1 MSSLNATPAGERV
14 HIGLFGKRNAGK
26 SSLINALTGQ
36 KLAVVADVPGTTTDP
51 VLKAMELLPLG
62 PVLMMDTAGID
73 DSGELG
79 QLRVQKSLQVLN
91 KTDIAILVI
100 DSTAGITDEDL
111 KMLQRIQDKELSCVV
126 VFTKADVAEKN
137 KANVSETTAS
147 KQFKPNETQEKAAR
161 EAKQNTM
168 QDRSALEAEQN
179 AMQGNAAPDAKINA
193 IPSSIP
199 LISVSSTTGKN
210 IKELKELLAHL
221 VPQKKAPF
229 PICADLLK
237 PEDQVLLVTPIDS
250 AAPKGR
256 LILPQQQT
264 IRDII
269 DSDAVA
275 VITKE
280 NHVGSALK
288 NMKRPPAMVITDSQ
302 AFGKVNQA
310 VPQEIKL
317 TSFSILM
324 ARHKGNLE
332 QAVLGVAALKQLQD
346 GDRILISEGCTHH
359 RQCGDIGTEKLPK
372 WIQDFTGKHF
382 NFSWTSGTEF
392 PTDLSLYKLII
403 HCGGCMLNERE
414 MQYRYRCAADTSS
427 KSRPDDPVFH
437 LQVWNTAELAGVVC
451 NESDVPCKSLSSK
464 LDVIRADGRP
474 LLLKVTAYP
483 SGNHRVINGKRDDVE
498 RRQEKR
504 QLLSVLFSPVALF
517 RTVFKFKNGDGRNQE
532 RRRIQGKQ
540 LFCQVRVNVFHKID
554 ADIGIQ

>member
-36 KLAVVADVPGTTTDP
+36 KLAVVADIPGTTTDP

-73 DSGELG
+73 DTGELG

-100 DSTAGITDEDL
+100 DSVADITEEDL
-111 KMLQRIQDKELSCVV
+111 KLLQRIQDKELSCVV

-137 KANVSETTAS
+137 A
-147 KQFKPNETQEKAAR
+147 
-161 EAKQNTM
+161 M
-168 QDRSALEAEQN
+168 QDNTVPET
-179 AMQGNAAPDAKINA
+179 KHNA

-199 LISVSSTTGKN
+199 QISVSSTTGKH
-210 IKELKELLAHL
+210 IKELKDLLAHL

-229 PICADLLK
+229 PICADLLQ

-269 DSDAVA
+269 DRGAVA

-280 NHVGSALK
+280 NNVGSSLE
-288 NMKRPPAMVITDSQ
+288 NMKKPPVMVITDSQ

-324 ARHKGNLE
+324 ARHKGNLA

-346 GDRILISEGCTHH
+346 GDSVLISEGCTHH

-372 WIQDFTGKHF
+372 WIRDFTGRQF

-392 PTDLSLYKLII
+392 PADLSPYRLII

-414 MQYRYRCAADTSS
+414 MQYRYRCAAD
-427 KSRPDDPVFH
+427 
-437 LQVWNTAELAGVVC
+437 QN
-451 NESDVPCKSLSSK
+451 VPMTNYGLCIAYVHGILKRSLSVFPD
-464 LDVIRADGRP
+464 LAE
-474 LLLKVTAYP
+474 KV
-483 SGNHRVINGKRDDVE
+483 
-498 RRQEKR
+498 
-504 QLLSVLFSPVALF
+504 
-517 RTVFKFKNGDGRNQE
+517 
-532 RRRIQGKQ
+532 
-540 LFCQVRVNVFHKID
+540 
-554 ADIGIQ
+554 

>member
-126 VFTKADVAEKN
+126 VFTKADVEEQNA
-137 KANVSETTAS
+137 ANVSETTAA
-147 KQFKPNETQEKAAR
+147 KQILPNETQEKAAR
-161 EAKQNTM
+161 EAKQN
-168 QDRSALEAEQN
+168 
-179 AMQGNAAPDAKINA
+179 AAPDAKINA
-193 IPSSIP
+193 ITSSIP

-302 AFGKVNQA
+302 AFGKV
-310 VPQEIKL
+310 
-317 TSFSILM
+317 
-324 ARHKGNLE
+324 
-332 QAVLGVAALKQLQD
+332 LKQLHD

-414 MQYRYRCAADTSS
+414 MQYRYRCAAD
-427 KSRPDDPVFH
+427 
-437 LQVWNTAELAGVVC
+437 QN
-451 NESDVPCKSLSSK
+451 VPMTNYGLCIAYTHGILKRSLSVFPD
-464 LDVIRADGRP
+464 LAE
-474 LLLKVTAYP
+474 KV
-483 SGNHRVINGKRDDVE
+483 
-498 RRQEKR
+498 
-504 QLLSVLFSPVALF
+504 
-517 RTVFKFKNGDGRNQE
+517 
-532 RRRIQGKQ
+532 
-540 LFCQVRVNVFHKID
+540 
-554 ADIGIQ
+554 

>member
-36 KLAVVADVPGTTTDP
+36 KLAVVADIPGTTTDP

-73 DSGELG
+73 DTGELG

-100 DSTAGITDEDL
+100 DSVADITEEDL
-111 KMLQRIQDKELSCVV
+111 KLLQRIQDKELSCVV

-137 KANVSETTAS
+137 A
-147 KQFKPNETQEKAAR
+147 
-161 EAKQNTM
+161 M
-168 QDRSALEAEQN
+168 QDNTVPET
-179 AMQGNAAPDAKINA
+179 KHNA

-199 LISVSSTTGKN
+199 QISVSSTTGKH
-210 IKELKELLAHL
+210 IKELKDLLAHL

-229 PICADLLK
+229 PICADLLQ

-269 DSDAVA
+269 DRDAVA
-275 VITKE
+275 IITKE
-280 NHVGSALK
+280 NNVGSALK
-288 NMKRPPAMVITDSQ
+288 NMKKPPVMVITDSQ

-372 WIQDFTGKHF
+372 WIRDFTGRQF
-382 NFSWTSGTEF
+382 NFSWTSGSEF
-392 PTDLSLYKLII
+392 PADLSPYRLII

-414 MQYRYRCAADTSS
+414 MQYRYRCAAD
-427 KSRPDDPVFH
+427 
-437 LQVWNTAELAGVVC
+437 QN
-451 NESDVPCKSLSSK
+451 VPMTNYGLCIAYVHGILKRSLSVFPD
-464 LDVIRADGRP
+464 LAE
-474 LLLKVTAYP
+474 KV
-483 SGNHRVINGKRDDVE
+483 
-498 RRQEKR
+498 
-504 QLLSVLFSPVALF
+504 
-517 RTVFKFKNGDGRNQE
+517 
-532 RRRIQGKQ
+532 
-540 LFCQVRVNVFHKID
+540 
-554 ADIGIQ
+554 

>member
-1 MSSLNATPAGERV
+1 MSSLNVTPAGERV

-73 DSGELG
+73 DTGELG

-100 DSTAGITDEDL
+100 DNTAGITEEDL
-111 KMLQRIQDKELSCVV
+111 KLLQRIQDKELSCVV
-126 VFTKADVAEKN
+126 VFTKADVG
-137 KANVSETTAS
+137 
-147 KQFKPNETQEKAAR
+147 
-161 EAKQNTM
+161 KQNA
-168 QDRSALEAEQN
+168 SLEA
-179 AMQGNAAPDAKINA
+179 MQKR
-193 IPSSIP
+193 IPSPIP
-199 LISVSSTTGKN
+199 RISVSSTTGEN
-210 IKELKELLAHL
+210 IRELKELLAHL

-229 PICADLLK
+229 PICADLIK
-237 PEDQVLLVTPIDS
+237 PEDQILLVTPIDS

-269 DSDAVA
+269 DRGAVA

-280 NHVGSALK
+280 NNVDSALE
-288 NMKRPPAMVITDSQ
+288 NMKKPPVMVITDSQ

-310 VPQEIKL
+310 VPQKINL

-332 QAVLGVAALKQLQD
+332 QAVLGVAALKQLRD
-346 GDRILISEGCTHH
+346 GDHVLISEGCTHH

-372 WIQDFTGKHF
+372 WIRDFTGRQF

-392 PTDLSLYKLII
+392 PADLSSYRLII

-414 MQYRYRCAADTSS
+414 MQYRYRCAAD
-427 KSRPDDPVFH
+427 
-437 LQVWNTAELAGVVC
+437 QN
-451 NESDVPCKSLSSK
+451 VPMTNYGLCIAYTHGILKRSLSVFPD
-464 LDVIRADGRP
+464 LAE
-474 LLLKVTAYP
+474 KV
-483 SGNHRVINGKRDDVE
+483 
-498 RRQEKR
+498 
-504 QLLSVLFSPVALF
+504 
-517 RTVFKFKNGDGRNQE
+517 
-532 RRRIQGKQ
+532 
-540 LFCQVRVNVFHKID
+540 
-554 ADIGIQ
+554 

>member
-137 KANVSETTAS
+137 ET
-147 KQFKPNETQEKAAR
+147 
-161 EAKQNTM
+161 
-168 QDRSALEAEQN
+168 
-179 AMQGNAAPDAKINA
+179 QGNAAPDTKCNA

-199 LISVSSTTGKN
+199 HISVSSTTGKH
-210 IKELKELLAHL
+210 IRELKELLAHL

-280 NHVGSALK
+280 NHVDSALK

-414 MQYRYRCAADTSS
+414 MQYRYRCAAD
-427 KSRPDDPVFH
+427 
-437 LQVWNTAELAGVVC
+437 QN
-451 NESDVPCKSLSSK
+451 VPMTNYGLCIAYTHGILKRSLSVFPD
-464 LDVIRADGRP
+464 LAE
-474 LLLKVTAYP
+474 KV
-483 SGNHRVINGKRDDVE
+483 
-498 RRQEKR
+498 
-504 QLLSVLFSPVALF
+504 
-517 RTVFKFKNGDGRNQE
+517 
-532 RRRIQGKQ
+532 
-540 LFCQVRVNVFHKID
+540 
-554 ADIGIQ
+554 

>member
-36 KLAVVADVPGTTTDP
+36 KLAVVAEVPGTTTDP

-73 DSGELG
+73 DTGELG

-91 KTDIAILVI
+91 KTDIAVLVI
-100 DSTAGITDEDL
+100 DSTAGITEEDL
-111 KMLQRIQDKELSCVV
+111 KLLQRIRDKELSCVV
-126 VFTKADVAEKN
+126 VFTKADVAE
-137 KANVSETTAS
+137 
-147 KQFKPNETQEKAAR
+147 
-161 EAKQNTM
+161 QNA
-168 QDRSALEAEQN
+168 ALEA
-179 AMQGNAAPDAKINA
+179 MHKR

-199 LISVSSTTGKN
+199 RISVSSTTGKN
-210 IKELKELLAHL
+210 IRELKELLAHL

-229 PICADLLK
+229 PICADLIEQ
-237 PEDQVLLVTPIDS
+237 EDQVLLVTPIDS

-269 DSDAVA
+269 DRGAVA

-280 NHVGSALK
+280 NNVGSSLE
-288 NMKRPPAMVITDSQ
+288 NMKKPPVMVITDSQ

-324 ARHKGNLE
+324 ARHKGNLA

-346 GDRILISEGCTHH
+346 GDRVLISEGCTHH

-372 WIQDFTGKHF
+372 WIRDFTGRQF

-392 PTDLSLYKLII
+392 PADLSPYRLVI

-414 MQYRYRCAADTSS
+414 MQYRYRCAAD
-427 KSRPDDPVFH
+427 
-437 LQVWNTAELAGVVC
+437 QN
-451 NESDVPCKSLSSK
+451 VPMTNYGLCIAYVHGILKRSLSVFPD
-464 LDVIRADGRP
+464 LAE
-474 LLLKVTAYP
+474 KV
-483 SGNHRVINGKRDDVE
+483 
-498 RRQEKR
+498 
-504 QLLSVLFSPVALF
+504 
-517 RTVFKFKNGDGRNQE
+517 
-532 RRRIQGKQ
+532 
-540 LFCQVRVNVFHKID
+540 
-554 ADIGIQ
+554 

>member
-36 KLAVVADVPGTTTDP
+36 KLAVVADIPGTTTDP

-73 DSGELG
+73 DTGELG

-100 DSTAGITDEDL
+100 DSVADITEEDL
-111 KMLQRIQDKELSCVV
+111 KLLQRIQDKELSCVV

-137 KANVSETTAS
+137 A
-147 KQFKPNETQEKAAR
+147 
-161 EAKQNTM
+161 M
-168 QDRSALEAEQN
+168 QDNTVPET
-179 AMQGNAAPDAKINA
+179 KHNA

-199 LISVSSTTGKN
+199 QISVSSTTGKH
-210 IKELKELLAHL
+210 IKELKDLLAHL

-229 PICADLLK
+229 PICADLLQ

-269 DSDAVA
+269 DRDAVA
-275 VITKE
+275 IITKE
-280 NHVGSALK
+280 NNVGSALK
-288 NMKRPPAMVITDSQ
+288 NMKKPPVMVITDSQ

-372 WIQDFTGKHF
+372 WIRDFTGRQF

-392 PTDLSLYKLII
+392 PADLSPYRLII

-414 MQYRYRCAADTSS
+414 MQYRYRCAAD
-427 KSRPDDPVFH
+427 
-437 LQVWNTAELAGVVC
+437 QN
-451 NESDVPCKSLSSK
+451 VPMTNYGLCIAYVHGILKRSLSVFTD
-464 LDVIRADGRP
+464 LAE
-474 LLLKVTAYP
+474 KV
-483 SGNHRVINGKRDDVE
+483 
-498 RRQEKR
+498 
-504 QLLSVLFSPVALF
+504 
-517 RTVFKFKNGDGRNQE
+517 
-532 RRRIQGKQ
+532 
-540 LFCQVRVNVFHKID
+540 
-554 ADIGIQ
+554 

>member
-73 DSGELG
+73 DTGELG
-79 QLRVQKSLQVLN
+79 QLRVQKSMQVLN

-100 DSTAGITDEDL
+100 DNTAGITDEDR

-126 VFTKADVAEKN
+126 VFTKADMDTADTGD
-137 KANVSETTAS
+137 VS
-147 KQFKPNETQEKAAR
+147 Q
-161 EAKQNTM
+161 QN
-168 QDRSALEAEQN
+168 
-179 AMQGNAAPDAKINA
+179 IF
-193 IPSSIP
+193 PSSIP
-199 LISVSSTTGKN
+199 QISVSSTTGKN
-210 IKELKELLAHL
+210 IRELKELLAHL

-229 PICADLLK
+229 PICADLIQ
-237 PEDQVLLVTPIDS
+237 PEDNVLLVTPIDS

-269 DSDAVA
+269 DRGAA
-275 VITKE
+275 AIITQE
-280 NHVGSALK
+280 NNVSNALK
-288 NMKRPPAMVITDSQ
+288 NMKRPPVMVITDSQ

-310 VPQEIKL
+310 VPEEINL

-332 QAVLGVAALKQLQD
+332 QAVLGTAALKQLQD
-346 GDRILISEGCTHH
+346 GDCVLISEGCTHH

-372 WIQDFTGKHF
+372 WIQDFTGKQF
-382 NFSWTSGTEF
+382 RFSWTSGTEF

-414 MQYRYRCAADTSS
+414 MQYRYRCAADQNIPMTNYGLCIAYTHGIL
-427 KSRPDDPVFH
+427 KR
-437 LQVWNTAELAGVVC
+437 
-451 NESDVPCKSLSSK
+451 SLSVFPDLAEK
-464 LDVIRADGRP
+464 L
-474 LLLKVTAYP
+474 
-483 SGNHRVINGKRDDVE
+483 
-498 RRQEKR
+498 
-504 QLLSVLFSPVALF
+504 
-517 RTVFKFKNGDGRNQE
+517 
-532 RRRIQGKQ
+532 
-540 LFCQVRVNVFHKID
+540 
-554 ADIGIQ
+554 

>member
-36 KLAVVADVPGTTTDP
+36 KLAVVADIPGTTTDP

-73 DSGELG
+73 DTGELG

-100 DSTAGITDEDL
+100 DSVADITEEDL
-111 KMLQRIQDKELSCVV
+111 KLLQRIQDKELSCVV

-137 KANVSETTAS
+137 A
-147 KQFKPNETQEKAAR
+147 
-161 EAKQNTM
+161 M
-168 QDRSALEAEQN
+168 QDNTVPET
-179 AMQGNAAPDAKINA
+179 KHNA

-199 LISVSSTTGKN
+199 QISVSSTTGKH
-210 IKELKELLAHL
+210 IKELKDLLAHL

-229 PICADLLK
+229 PICADLLQ

-269 DSDAVA
+269 DRDAVA
-275 VITKE
+275 IITKE
-280 NHVGSALK
+280 NNVGSALK
-288 NMKRPPAMVITDSQ
+288 NMKKPPVMVITDSQ
-302 AFGKVNQA
+302 AFEKVNQA

-372 WIQDFTGKHF
+372 WIRDFTGRQF

-392 PTDLSLYKLII
+392 PADLSPYRLII

-414 MQYRYRCAADTSS
+414 MQYRYRCAAD
-427 KSRPDDPVFH
+427 
-437 LQVWNTAELAGVVC
+437 QN
-451 NESDVPCKSLSSK
+451 VPMTNYGLCIAYVHGILKRSLSVFPD
-464 LDVIRADGRP
+464 LAE
-474 LLLKVTAYP
+474 KV
-483 SGNHRVINGKRDDVE
+483 
-498 RRQEKR
+498 
-504 QLLSVLFSPVALF
+504 
-517 RTVFKFKNGDGRNQE
+517 
-532 RRRIQGKQ
+532 
-540 LFCQVRVNVFHKID
+540 
-554 ADIGIQ
+554 

>member
-36 KLAVVADVPGTTTDP
+36 KLAVVAEVPGTTTDP

-73 DSGELG
+73 DTGELG

-91 KTDIAILVI
+91 KTDIAVLVI
-100 DSTAGITDEDL
+100 DSTAGITEEDL
-111 KMLQRIQDKELSCVV
+111 KLLQRIRDKELSCVV
-126 VFTKADVAEKN
+126 VFTKADVAE
-137 KANVSETTAS
+137 
-147 KQFKPNETQEKAAR
+147 
-161 EAKQNTM
+161 QNA
-168 QDRSALEAEQN
+168 ALEA
-179 AMQGNAAPDAKINA
+179 MQKR

-199 LISVSSTTGKN
+199 RISVSSTTGKN
-210 IKELKELLAHL
+210 IRELKELLAHL

-229 PICADLLK
+229 PICADLIEQ
-237 PEDQVLLVTPIDS
+237 EDQVLLVTPVDS

-269 DSDAVA
+269 DRGAVA

-280 NHVGSALK
+280 NNVGSSLE
-288 NMKRPPAMVITDSQ
+288 NMKKPPVMVITDSQ

-324 ARHKGNLE
+324 ARHKGNLA

-346 GDRILISEGCTHH
+346 GDSVLISEGCTHH

-372 WIQDFTGKHF
+372 WIRDFTGRQF

-392 PTDLSLYKLII
+392 PADLSPYRLVI

-414 MQYRYRCAADTSS
+414 MQYRYRCAAD
-427 KSRPDDPVFH
+427 
-437 LQVWNTAELAGVVC
+437 QN
-451 NESDVPCKSLSSK
+451 VPMTNYGLCIAYIHGILKRSLSVFPN
-464 LDVIRADGRP
+464 LAE
-474 LLLKVTAYP
+474 KV
-483 SGNHRVINGKRDDVE
+483 
-498 RRQEKR
+498 
-504 QLLSVLFSPVALF
+504 
-517 RTVFKFKNGDGRNQE
+517 
-532 RRRIQGKQ
+532 
-540 LFCQVRVNVFHKID
+540 
-554 ADIGIQ
+554 

>member
-36 KLAVVADVPGTTTDP
+36 KLAVVAEVPGTTTDP

-73 DSGELG
+73 DTGELG

-91 KTDIAILVI
+91 KTDIAVLVI
-100 DSTAGITDEDL
+100 DSTAGITEEDL
-111 KMLQRIQDKELSCVV
+111 KLLQRIRDKELSCVV
-126 VFTKADVAEKN
+126 VFTKADVAE
-137 KANVSETTAS
+137 
-147 KQFKPNETQEKAAR
+147 
-161 EAKQNTM
+161 QNA
-168 QDRSALEAEQN
+168 ALEA
-179 AMQGNAAPDAKINA
+179 MHKR

-199 LISVSSTTGKN
+199 RISVSSTTGKN
-210 IKELKELLAHL
+210 IRELKELLAHL

-229 PICADLLK
+229 PICADLIEQ
-237 PEDQVLLVTPIDS
+237 EDQVLLVTPIDS

-269 DSDAVA
+269 DRGAVA

-280 NHVGSALK
+280 NNVGSSLE
-288 NMKRPPAMVITDSQ
+288 NMKKPPVMVITDSQ

-324 ARHKGNLE
+324 ARHKGNLA

-346 GDRILISEGCTHH
+346 GDRVLISEGCTHH

-372 WIQDFTGKHF
+372 WIRDFTGRQF

-392 PTDLSLYKLII
+392 PADLSPYRLVI

-414 MQYRYRCAADTSS
+414 MQYRYRCAAD
-427 KSRPDDPVFH
+427 
-437 LQVWNTAELAGVVC
+437 QN
-451 NESDVPCKSLSSK
+451 VPMTNYGLCIAYIHGILKRSLSVFPD
-464 LDVIRADGRP
+464 LAE
-474 LLLKVTAYP
+474 KV
-483 SGNHRVINGKRDDVE
+483 
-498 RRQEKR
+498 
-504 QLLSVLFSPVALF
+504 
-517 RTVFKFKNGDGRNQE
+517 
-532 RRRIQGKQ
+532 
-540 LFCQVRVNVFHKID
+540 
-554 ADIGIQ
+554 

>member
-126 VFTKADVAEKN
+126 VFTKADVEEQNA
-137 KANVSETTAS
+137 ANVSETTAA
-147 KQFKPNETQEKAAR
+147 KQILPNETQEKAAR
-161 EAKQNTM
+161 EAK
-168 QDRSALEAEQN
+168 QN

-193 IPSSIP
+193 ITSSIP

-288 NMKRPPAMVITDSQ
+288 NMKRPPAMVITDSCW
-302 AFGKVNQA
+302 A
-310 VPQEIKL
+310 
-317 TSFSILM
+317 
-324 ARHKGNLE
+324 
-332 QAVLGVAALKQLQD
+332 
-346 GDRILISEGCTHH
+346 
-359 RQCGDIGTEKLPK
+359 
-372 WIQDFTGKHF
+372 W
-382 NFSWTSGTEF
+382 
-392 PTDLSLYKLII
+392 
-403 HCGGCMLNERE
+403 
-414 MQYRYRCAADTSS
+414 
-427 KSRPDDPVFH
+427 RP
-437 LQVWNTAELAGVVC
+437 
-451 NESDVPCKSLSSK
+451 
-464 LDVIRADGRP
+464 
-474 LLLKVTAYP
+474 
-483 SGNHRVINGKRDDVE
+483 
-498 RRQEKR
+498 
-504 QLLSVLFSPVALF
+504 
-517 RTVFKFKNGDGRNQE
+517 
-532 RRRIQGKQ
+532 
-540 LFCQVRVNVFHKID
+540 
-554 ADIGIQ
+554 

>member
-79 QLRVQKSLQVLN
+79 QLRVQKSY
-91 KTDIAILVI
+91 
-100 DSTAGITDEDL
+100 STAGITDEDL

-126 VFTKADVAEKN
+126 VFTKADVEEQNA
-137 KANVSETTAS
+137 ANVSETTAA
-147 KQFKPNETQEKAAR
+147 KQILPNETQEKEAR

-168 QDRSALEAEQN
+168 Q
-179 AMQGNAAPDAKINA
+179 GNSAPDAKCNA

-199 LISVSSTTGKN
+199 QISVSSTTGKN

-346 GDRILISEGCTHH
+346 GDSILISEGCTHH

-414 MQYRYRCAADTSS
+414 MQYRYRCAAD
-427 KSRPDDPVFH
+427 
-437 LQVWNTAELAGVVC
+437 QN
-451 NESDVPCKSLSSK
+451 VPMTNYGLCIAYTHGILKRSLSVFPD
-464 LDVIRADGRP
+464 LAE
-474 LLLKVTAYP
+474 KV
-483 SGNHRVINGKRDDVE
+483 
-498 RRQEKR
+498 
-504 QLLSVLFSPVALF
+504 
-517 RTVFKFKNGDGRNQE
+517 
-532 RRRIQGKQ
+532 
-540 LFCQVRVNVFHKID
+540 
-554 ADIGIQ
+554 

>member
-36 KLAVVADVPGTTTDP
+36 KLAVVADIPGTTTD
-51 VLKAMELLPLG
+51 

-73 DSGELG
+73 DTGELG

-100 DSTAGITDEDL
+100 DSVADITEEDL
-111 KMLQRIQDKELSCVV
+111 KLLQRIQDKELSCVV

-137 KANVSETTAS
+137 A
-147 KQFKPNETQEKAAR
+147 
-161 EAKQNTM
+161 M
-168 QDRSALEAEQN
+168 QDNTVPET
-179 AMQGNAAPDAKINA
+179 KHNA

-199 LISVSSTTGKN
+199 QISVSSTTGKH
-210 IKELKELLAHL
+210 IKELKDLLAHL

-229 PICADLLK
+229 PICADLLQ

-269 DSDAVA
+269 DRDAVA
-275 VITKE
+275 IITKE
-280 NHVGSALK
+280 NNVGSALK
-288 NMKRPPAMVITDSQ
+288 NMKKPPVMVITDSQ

-372 WIQDFTGKHF
+372 WIRDFTGRQF

-392 PTDLSLYKLII
+392 PADLSPYRLII

-414 MQYRYRCAADTSS
+414 MQYRYRCAAD
-427 KSRPDDPVFH
+427 
-437 LQVWNTAELAGVVC
+437 QN
-451 NESDVPCKSLSSK
+451 VPMTNYGLCIAYVHGILKRSLSVFPD
-464 LDVIRADGRP
+464 LAE
-474 LLLKVTAYP
+474 KV
-483 SGNHRVINGKRDDVE
+483 
-498 RRQEKR
+498 
-504 QLLSVLFSPVALF
+504 
-517 RTVFKFKNGDGRNQE
+517 
-532 RRRIQGKQ
+532 
-540 LFCQVRVNVFHKID
+540 
-554 ADIGIQ
+554 